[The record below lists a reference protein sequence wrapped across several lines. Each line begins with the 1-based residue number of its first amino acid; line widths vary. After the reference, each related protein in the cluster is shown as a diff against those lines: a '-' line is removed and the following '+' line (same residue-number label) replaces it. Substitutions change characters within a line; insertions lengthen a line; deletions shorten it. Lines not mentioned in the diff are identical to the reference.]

1 MGEAVKVRIFL
12 ALPLAPSFE
21 AEVSP
26 LILEMK
32 ERYPHTRWVPAS
44 EIHVTLHFFGS
55 VEKDEISRIT
65 RLVEPLTKTEKALN
79 LCLEGLGAFPNHSR
93 PRVVWVGIRGD
104 TVPLAALRNRIE
116 RRLKE
121 EGYRCE
127 EREFRPHATLGRIKE
142 GKHGPGFNPVK
153 FGPTA
158 FKQVKELVLFQSH
171 LTPQG
176 AHYETIA
183 TYPLAAA

>member
-1 MGEAVKVRIFL
+1 MGEEVKVRAFL
-12 ALPLAPSFE
+12 ALPLAASFE

-26 LILEMK
+26 LILELK
-32 ERYPHTRWVPAS
+32 ERYPHIRWVPAS

-55 VEKDEISRIT
+55 VEKEEIARISG
-65 RLVEPLTKTEKALN
+65 LIEPFTKAGNALN
-79 LCLEGLGAFPNHSR
+79 LRLEGLGAFPNPSR
-93 PRVVWVGIRGD
+93 PRVIWIGTGGD
-104 TVPLAALRNRIE
+104 TAPLAALRNRIE

-121 EGYRCE
+121 EGYPCE
-127 EREFRPHATLGRIKE
+127 EREFRPHATIGRVKE
-142 GKHGPGFNPVK
+142 GKHGSGFNPIK

-171 LTPQG
+171 LTPEG